1 MKKNF
6 VVGGALLGVVAL
18 FFVGKH
24 RGEELTFAPCE
35 MGEKVETPVHFFTD
49 ASMSESKI
57 QKMIGYSNLVLQ
69 NSCVPMERT
78 LSGITRID
86 LSGFQDAESS
96 KLHKQLVKLVGDEVL
111 EPMQRE
117 GSYYALILPEDHEFS
132 DEGSVGLADVNFSRS
147 FLVLSSAA
155 EIELLEH
162 ELGHLAWAWHNDT
175 PDYWLKGVLLQ
186 ENHDYI
192 KPYSFGALC
201 REAGTV
207 MTYAE
212 KVLPVYSS
220 PNIQYYGKACGDVE
234 KADNAR
240 HMREFAQ
247 SLALNGTT

>member
-1 MKKNF
+1 MKKNL
-6 VVGGALLGVVAL
+6 VVGSALLGVVTL
-18 FFVGKH
+18 FFVGQ
-24 RGEELTFAPCE
+24 RSGEELTLAPCD
-35 MGEKVETPVHFFTD
+35 MGKKVETPVHFFTD

-86 LSGFQDAESS
+86 LSSFQDADSG
-96 KLHKQLVKLVGDEVL
+96 KLHKQLAKLVGDEVL
-111 EPMQRE
+111 KPMQRE
-117 GSYYALILPEDHEFS
+117 GSYYALVLPNDHEFS
-132 DEGSVGLADVNFSRS
+132 DDGTTGMAHVNFSRS
-147 FLVLSSAA
+147 FLVLSSDADVH
-155 EIELLEH
+155 LLEH

-175 PDYWLKGVLLQ
+175 PDYWLKGQLLP

-192 KPYSFGALC
+192 KAYSFGALC
-201 REAGTV
+201 QEAGTV
-207 MTYAE
+207 MTYAK

-220 PNIQYYGKACGDVE
+220 PNIKYYGKACGDAE

-247 SLALNGTT
+247 SLALNAAT